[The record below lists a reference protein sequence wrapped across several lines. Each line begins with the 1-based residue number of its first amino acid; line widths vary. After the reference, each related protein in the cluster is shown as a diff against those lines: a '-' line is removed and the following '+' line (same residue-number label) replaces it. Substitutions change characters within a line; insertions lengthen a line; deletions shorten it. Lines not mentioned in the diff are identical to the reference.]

1 MKRTIIKSLLCT
13 VMALLCLTAS
23 AQVKEFEKYAD
34 TKNVNYVYISKY
46 MIGMVGKMANMP
58 GVDVSSLSNKLSA
71 IQIITSDNWDAGK
84 KLKKEVQGIL
94 SSGKYEKLMQ
104 VNEDNSKV
112 NIYHSE
118 GKQQSA
124 VVMVTDGDGTVTVV
138 VFSGKFNMDDVMK
151 MTKKG

>member
-1 MKRTIIKSLLCT
+1 MKQTIIKSLLCT

-34 TKNVNYVYISKY
+34 TKNVTYVYISKS
-46 MIGMVGKMANMP
+46 MIGMVGKMANMR

-71 IQIITSDNWDAGK
+71 IQIITSDDKVAGT

-94 SSGKYEKLMQ
+94 SSGKYEMLMQ
-104 VNEDNSKV
+104 INDDDSKV
-112 NIYHSE
+112 NIYHTE

-124 VVMVTDGDGTVTVV
+124 VVMISDGDGSVTVM

>member
-1 MKRTIIKSLLCT
+1 
-13 VMALLCLTAS
+13 MALLCLTAS

-34 TKNVNYVYISKY
+34 TKNVTYVYISKY

-71 IQIITSDNWDAGK
+71 IQIITSDDKAAGT

-104 VNEDNSKV
+104 INDDDSKV
-112 NIYHSE
+112 NIYHTE

-124 VVMVTDGDGTVTVV
+124 VVMISDGDGSVTVM

>member
-34 TKNVNYVYISKY
+34 TKNVTYVYISKY

-71 IQIITSDNWDAGK
+71 IQIITSEYPDAGR

-94 SSGKYEKLMQ
+94 SNGKYEKLMQ
-104 VNEDNSKV
+104 VNGDDSKV
-112 NIYHSE
+112 NIYHTE

-124 VVMVTDGDGTVTVV
+124 VVMVTDGDGTVTVI
-138 VFSGKFNMDDVMK
+138 VFSGKFNVDDVMK
-151 MTKKG
+151 MTRKG

>member
-1 MKRTIIKSLLCT
+1 MKQTIIKSLLCT
-13 VMALLCLTAS
+13 VMALLYLTAS

-34 TKNVNYVYISKY
+34 TKNVTYVYISKY

-58 GVDVSSLSNKLSA
+58 GVDISSLSNKLSA
-71 IQIITSDNWDAGK
+71 IQIITSDDKVAGT

-104 VNEDNSKV
+104 INDDDSKV
-112 NIYHSE
+112 NIYHTE

-124 VVMVTDGDGTVTVV
+124 VVMISDGDGSVTVM

>member
-34 TKNVNYVYISKY
+34 TKNVTYVYISKY

-71 IQIITSDNWDAGK
+71 IQIITSDDWDAGK

-104 VNEDNSKV
+104 INDDDSKV
-112 NIYHSE
+112 NIYHTE

-124 VVMVTDGDGTVTVV
+124 VVMISDGDGSVTVM
-138 VFSGKFNMDDVMK
+138 VFSGKFNMDDVMR

>member
-1 MKRTIIKSLLCT
+1 
-13 VMALLCLTAS
+13 
-23 AQVKEFEKYAD
+23 
-34 TKNVNYVYISKY
+34 
-46 MIGMVGKMANMP
+46 MVGKMANMP
-58 GVDVSSLSNKLSA
+58 GVDISSLSNKLSA
-71 IQIITSDNWDAGK
+71 IQIITSDDKAAGT

-104 VNEDNSKV
+104 INDDDSKV
-112 NIYHSE
+112 NIYHTE

-124 VVMVTDGDGTVTVV
+124 VVMISDGDGSVTVM

>member
-1 MKRTIIKSLLCT
+1 MKQAVIKTLLCT
-13 VMALLCLTAS
+13 AMIFICLTAN

-34 TKNVNYVYISKY
+34 TKNVTYVYISKY

-58 GVDVSSLSNKLSA
+58 GVDISSLSNKLSA
-71 IQIITSDNWDAGK
+71 IQIITSDFPDAGK

-104 VNEDNSKV
+104 INEDDSKV
-112 NIYHSE
+112 NIYHTE

-124 VVMVTDGDGTVTVV
+124 VVMISDSDGKVTVS
-138 VFSGKFNMDDVMK
+138 VFSGKFLLDDVMK
-151 MTKKG
+151 MVK

>member
-34 TKNVNYVYISKY
+34 TKNVTYVYISKY

-58 GVDVSSLSNKLSA
+58 GVDISSLSNKLSA
-71 IQIITSDNWDAGK
+71 IQIITSDDWDAGR

-104 VNEDNSKV
+104 INDDDSKV
-112 NIYHSE
+112 NIYHTE

-124 VVMVTDGDGTVTVV
+124 VVMISDGDGSVTVM

>member
-1 MKRTIIKSLLCT
+1 MKRTIIKSLLRT

-34 TKNVNYVYISKY
+34 TKNVTYVYISKY

-71 IQIITSDNWDAGK
+71 IQIITSDDWDAGK

-104 VNEDNSKV
+104 INDDDSKV

-124 VVMVTDGDGTVTVV
+124 VVMVTDGDGTVTVI

>member
-1 MKRTIIKSLLCT
+1 MKRTIIRTLLCT
-13 VMALLCLTAS
+13 VLALLCLTAS

-34 TKNVNYVYISKY
+34 TKNVTYVYISKY

-71 IQIITSDNWDAGK
+71 IQIITSDYPEAGK

-94 SSGKYEKLMQ
+94 SNGKYEKLMQ
-104 VNEDNSKV
+104 VNEDDSKV

-118 GKQQSA
+118 GKQQSS
-124 VVMVTDGDGTVTVV
+124 VVMVTDGDGTVTVI
-138 VFSGKFNMDDVMK
+138 VFSGKFNLEDVMK
-151 MTKKG
+151 MTRKG

>member
-1 MKRTIIKSLLCT
+1 MKQTIIKSLLCT

-34 TKNVNYVYISKY
+34 TKNVTYVYISKY

-71 IQIITSDNWDAGK
+71 IQIITSDDWNAGK

-124 VVMVTDGDGTVTVV
+124 VVMVTDEDGTVTVV

-151 MTKKG
+151 MIKKG

>member
-1 MKRTIIKSLLCT
+1 MKQAVIKTLLCT
-13 VMALLCLTAS
+13 AMIFICLTAN

-34 TKNVNYVYISKY
+34 TKNVTYVYISTY

-58 GVDVSSLSNKLSA
+58 GVDISSLSNKLSA
-71 IQIITSDNWDAGK
+71 IQIITSDFPDAGK

-104 VNEDNSKV
+104 INEDDSKV
-112 NIYHSE
+112 NIYHTE

-124 VVMVTDGDGTVTVV
+124 VVMISDSDGKVTVI
-138 VFSGKFNMDDVMK
+138 VFSGKFLLDDVMK
-151 MTKKG
+151 MVK

>member
-1 MKRTIIKSLLCT
+1 MKQAVIKTLLCT
-13 VMALLCLTAS
+13 AMIFICLTAN

-34 TKNVNYVYISKY
+34 TKNVTYVYISKY

-58 GVDVSSLSNKLSA
+58 GVDISSLSNKLSA
-71 IQIITSDNWDAGK
+71 IQIITFDFPDAGK

-104 VNEDNSKV
+104 INEDDSKV
-112 NIYHSE
+112 NIYHTE

-124 VVMVTDGDGTVTVV
+124 VVMISDSDGKVTVI
-138 VFSGKFNMDDVMK
+138 VFSGKFLLDDVMK
-151 MTKKG
+151 MVK

>member
-34 TKNVNYVYISKY
+34 TKNVTYVYISKY

-71 IQIITSDNWDAGK
+71 IQIITSDDKAAGT

-104 VNEDNSKV
+104 INDDDSKV
-112 NIYHSE
+112 NIYHTE

-124 VVMVTDGDGTVTVV
+124 VVMISDGDGSVTVM

>member
-13 VMALLCLTAS
+13 VLALLCVTAS

-34 TKNVNYVYISKY
+34 TKNVTYVYISKY

-71 IQIITSDNWDAGK
+71 IQIITSEYPEAGR

-94 SSGKYEKLMQ
+94 SNGKYEKLMQ
-104 VNEDNSKV
+104 VNGDDSKV
-112 NIYHSE
+112 NIYHTE

-124 VVMVTDGDGTVTVV
+124 VVMVTDGDGTVTVI
-138 VFSGKFNMDDVMK
+138 VFSGKFNVDDVMK
-151 MTKKG
+151 MTRKG

>member
-34 TKNVNYVYISKY
+34 TKNVTYVYISKY

-71 IQIITSDNWDAGK
+71 IQIITSDDWDAGK

-104 VNEDNSKV
+104 INDDDSKV

-124 VVMVTDGDGTVTVV
+124 VVMVTDGDGSVTVM
-138 VFSGKFNMDDVMK
+138 VFSGKFNMDDVMR

>member
-34 TKNVNYVYISKY
+34 TKNVTYVYISKY

-58 GVDVSSLSNKLSA
+58 GVDISSLSNKLSA
-71 IQIITSDNWDAGK
+71 IQIITSDDWDAGR

>member
-1 MKRTIIKSLLCT
+1 MKQAVIKTLLCT
-13 VMALLCLTAS
+13 AMIFICLTAN

-34 TKNVNYVYISKY
+34 TKNVTYVYISKY

-58 GVDVSSLSNKLSA
+58 GVDISSLSNKLSA
-71 IQIITSDNWDAGK
+71 IQIITSDFPDAGK

-104 VNEDNSKV
+104 INEDDSKV
-112 NIYHSE
+112 NIYHTE

-124 VVMVTDGDGTVTVV
+124 VVMISDSDGKVTVI
-138 VFSGKFNMDDVMK
+138 VFSGKFLLDDVMK
-151 MTKKG
+151 MVK

>member
-1 MKRTIIKSLLCT
+1 MKRTIKKSLLCT

-34 TKNVNYVYISKY
+34 TENVTYVYISKS
-46 MIGMVGKMANMP
+46 MLGMVGKMANMR

-71 IQIITSDNWDAGK
+71 IQIITSDDMTAGT

-104 VNEDNSKV
+104 VNEDGSKV

-124 VVMVTDGDGTVTVV
+124 VVMVTDGDGTVTVI
-138 VFSGKFNMDDVMK
+138 VFSGKFNLDDVMK
-151 MTKKG
+151 MTKIT

>member
-1 MKRTIIKSLLCT
+1 MKQTIIKSLLCT

-34 TKNVNYVYISKY
+34 TKNVTYVYISKS
-46 MIGMVGKMANMP
+46 MISMVGKMANMR

-71 IQIITSDNWDAGK
+71 IQIITSDDKAAGT

-104 VNEDNSKV
+104 INDDDSKV
-112 NIYHSE
+112 NIYHTE

-124 VVMVTDGDGTVTVV
+124 VVMISDGDGSVTVM

>member
-1 MKRTIIKSLLCT
+1 
-13 VMALLCLTAS
+13 
-23 AQVKEFEKYAD
+23 
-34 TKNVNYVYISKY
+34 
-46 MIGMVGKMANMP
+46 MVGKMANMR

-71 IQIITSDNWDAGK
+71 IQIITSDDMTAGT

-104 VNEDNSKV
+104 VNEDGSKV

-124 VVMVTDGDGTVTVV
+124 VVMVTDGDGTVTVI
-138 VFSGKFNMDDVMK
+138 VFSGKFNLDDVMK
-151 MTKKG
+151 MTKIT

>member
-34 TKNVNYVYISKY
+34 TKNVTYVYISKS
-46 MIGMVGKMANMP
+46 MIGMVGKMTNIP
-58 GVDVSSLSNKLSA
+58 GVDISSLSNKLSA
-71 IQIITSDNWDAGK
+71 IQIITSDDKAAGT

-104 VNEDNSKV
+104 INDDDSKV
-112 NIYHSE
+112 NIYHTE

-124 VVMVTDGDGTVTVV
+124 VVMISDGDGSVTVM
-138 VFSGKFNMDDVMK
+138 VFSGKFNMDDVMR